1 MTRSILYVSGFLA
14 LGLAAGCAS
23 STGPTSAPQVNY
35 QQGHS
40 YVYTAQTLDAT
51 TGQPT
56 GTPDTI
62 TSTVVSSGS
71 ASYQGMS
78 GVTEFQN
85 VHTHP
90 ATGTDTDMTYIAQS
104 NGSYWH
110 YNYGVES
117 LNSNATVV
125 NTANAGKPINAGWVL
140 QAKLGAN
147 AGDTW
152 VAADTTL
159 VLALGTA
166 TLTDNVTEANDTS
179 IMVNGSAVTA
189 KHAVH
194 QVKLNAGIMTATE
207 QIDTYVSVED
217 GIVIDIDHPTVLA
230 GNPTP
235 GLEKRL
241 LGTK

>member
-1 MTRSILYVSGFLA
+1 MTRPILYISGMLA
-14 LGLAAGCAS
+14 LAFAAGCAS
-23 STGPTSAPQVNY
+23 STAPPNSPQVNY

-40 YVYTAQTLDAT
+40 YVYTQQTLDAA
-51 TGQPT
+51 TGQPS
-56 GTPDTI
+56 GTVDTI
-62 TSTVVSSGS
+62 TSTVVSSGT
-71 ASYQGMS
+71 ASYQGMA

-85 VHTHP
+85 IHTHSSS
-90 ATGTDTDMTYIAQS
+90 GTDTDMTYIAQS
-104 NGSYWH
+104 NGNYWH
-110 YNYGVES
+110 YNYGVEA
-117 LNSNATVV
+117 LNSNPTVV

-147 AGDTW
+147 PGDTW

-159 VLALGTA
+159 TLALGTA

-179 IMVNGSAVTA
+179 IMVNGAAVST

-194 QVKLNAGIMTATE
+194 QVKLNAGIVTATE
-207 QIDTYVSVED
+207 QIDTYVSVQD

-241 LGTK
+241 LDTK